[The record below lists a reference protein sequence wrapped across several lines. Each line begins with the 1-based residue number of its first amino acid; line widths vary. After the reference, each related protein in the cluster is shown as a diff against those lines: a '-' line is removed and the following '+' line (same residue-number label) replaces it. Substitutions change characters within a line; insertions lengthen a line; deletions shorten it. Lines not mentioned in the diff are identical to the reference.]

1 MKTGLPVLLQVM
13 LIFAGAVQGTVPVCA
28 SRYFWVV
35 RDGLTSPE
43 AIDALVENAAEAG
56 ANGLIVQ
63 VVGRAEA
70 YYDSS
75 ILPMAAFQGDFDPLE
90 YIITRARPRGMEV
103 HAWVNAFLV
112 WSAPQPPSDST
123 HIWHSNPDWFIADR
137 YGRSSRDYSRT
148 ECEEKG
154 LVGATLSP
162 SVPEVREFIA
172 DIAVEIATEYNV
184 DGIHLDYIRYPNP
197 FFGFESSSM
206 EAFYFKTGRDPLD
219 LFRRS
224 SGGEELSELWSQ
236 WKISQVTM
244 TVETVRFAL
253 RGESPETL
261 LSCAV
266 MADPYEAASHY
277 SCDWRYWLSAGLI
290 DFVCTMAYTTDAA
303 KARELAILGTGIH
316 PSRVVHGIGI
326 YNQSITSALIG
337 AQEALAR
344 GGSGICVFSLNSL
357 PADSAWKLRNFWGQ
371 TGHPEYPIDSAV
383 FHRVSNDVGPAL

>member
-1 MKTGLPVLLQVM
+1 MKTGLPVLLAVM
-13 LIFAGAVQGTVPVCA
+13 LIFAGSVQGTAPSCS

-43 AIDALVENAAEAG
+43 AIDTLLENAAEAG

-75 ILPMAAFQGDFDPLE
+75 ILPLAAFQQDFDPLE
-90 YIITRARPRGMEV
+90 YIISRARPRGMEV

-112 WSAPQPPSDST
+112 WSAPSPPSDSS
-123 HIWHSNPDWFIADR
+123 HIWHSNPDWFIADK
-137 YGRSSRDYSRT
+137 YGRSSRYYSRT
-148 ECEEKG
+148 ECEENG

-162 SVPEVREFIA
+162 AVPEVREFIA

-197 FFGFESSSM
+197 SFGFESSSV
-206 EAFYFKTGRDPLD
+206 EAFYFTTGRDPLD
-219 LFRRS
+219 LFRRN
-224 SGGEELSELWSQ
+224 SGSEELSELWSQ
-236 WKISQVTM
+236 WKINQVTI
-244 TVETVRFAL
+244 TVETVRSAL
-253 RGESPETL
+253 RSESPETL

-266 MADPYEAASHY
+266 MADPFEAASHY
-277 SCDWRYWLSAGLI
+277 SCDWRYWLSAGLV
-290 DFVCTMAYTTDAA
+290 DFVCTMVYTTNAS
-303 KARELAILGTGIH
+303 KARELAILGTGIC

-326 YNQSITSALIG
+326 YNQSIPSALIG
-337 AQEALAR
+337 AQEALER
-344 GGSGICVFSLNSL
+344 GCSGICVFSLNSL
-357 PADSAWKLRNFWGQ
+357 SSDSTWMLRNFWGR

-383 FHRVSNDVGPAL
+383 FHRVSNDGGVEL